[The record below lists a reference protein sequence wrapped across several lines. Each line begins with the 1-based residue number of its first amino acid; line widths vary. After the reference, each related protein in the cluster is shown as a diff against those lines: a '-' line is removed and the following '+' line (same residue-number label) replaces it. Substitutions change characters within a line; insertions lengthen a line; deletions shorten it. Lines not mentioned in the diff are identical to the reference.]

1 MLEVSGLQAG
11 YGLSQ
16 VLFDMH
22 LKIEQGQV
30 VSLIG
35 RNGMGKTTTVNSI
48 MGLLKPNA
56 GSIRIHGK
64 EMRGANPYRIA
75 QAGLGLVPEGRRA
88 FGTLS
93 VRENLLA
100 TASTRKAGKTSKWDL
115 ARIYALFPRLEERQN
130 QLSKTL
136 SGGEQ
141 QMLVVG
147 RALMTNPQLLILDEA
162 TEGLAPIIRE
172 TIWHCLATLKA
183 EGETILVI
191 DKNLREMARVVDCHH
206 IIEKGRQVW
215 QGSPEQLAAV
225 PDLSQRYLGV

>member
-1 MLEVSGLQAG
+1 MLEVQGLQAG

-22 LKIEQGQV
+22 LNIEQGQV

-35 RNGMGKTTTVNSI
+35 RNGMGKTTTVKSI
-48 MGLLKPNA
+48 MGLLKPSA

-64 EMRGANPYRIA
+64 DMRGAAPYRIA

-93 VRENLLA
+93 VRENLMA
-100 TASTRKAGKTSKWDL
+100 TATRGKWDL
-115 ARIYALFPRLEERQN
+115 ARVYQLFPRLQERQD
-130 QLSKTL
+130 QLSRTL

-147 RALMTNPQLLILDEA
+147 RALLTNPKLLILDEA

-172 TIWHCLATLKA
+172 QIWSCLATLKH

-191 DKNLREMARVVDCHH
+191 DKNLKEMARVVDIHH

-215 QGSPEQLAAV
+215 QGTPAALAAQ

>member
-1 MLEVSGLQAG
+1 MLEVQGLVAG

-22 LKIEQGQV
+22 LSIEQGQV

-35 RNGMGKTTTVNSI
+35 RNGMGKTTTVKSI
-48 MGLLKPNA
+48 MGLIKPSA
-56 GSIRIHGK
+56 GSVRVNGT
-64 EMRGANPYRIA
+64 EMRGAAPYRIA
-75 QAGLGLVPEGRRA
+75 KAGLGLVPEGRRA
-88 FGTLS
+88 FSSLS

-100 TASTRKAGKTSKWDL
+100 TASKGKWDL
-115 ARIYALFPRLEERQN
+115 ARVYALFPRLQERQD
-130 QLSKTL
+130 QLSRTL

-147 RALMTNPQLLILDEA
+147 RALLTNPNLLILDEA

-172 TIWHCLATLKA
+172 QIWHCLATLKA

-191 DKNLREMARVVDCHH
+191 DKNLKEMARVVDRHH

-215 QGSPEQLAAV
+215 QGTPTELAAQ
-225 PDLSQRYLGV
+225 PELSQRYLGV

>member
-1 MLEVSGLQAG
+1 MLEVQGLKAG

-22 LKIEQGQV
+22 LSIEQGQV

-35 RNGMGKTTTVNSI
+35 RNGMGKTTTVKSI
-48 MGLLKPNA
+48 MGLLKPSA
-56 GSIRIHGK
+56 GSIRINGT
-64 EMRGANPYRIA
+64 EMRGAAPYRIA
-75 QAGLGLVPEGRRA
+75 KAGLGLVPEGRRA

-100 TASTRKAGKTSKWDL
+100 TATKGKWDVE
-115 ARIYALFPRLEERQN
+115 RVYELFPRLLERQD
-130 QLSKTL
+130 QLSRTL

-147 RALMTNPQLLILDEA
+147 RALLTNPSLLILDEA

-172 TIWHCLATLKA
+172 QIWSCLATLKA

-191 DKNLREMARVVDCHH
+191 DKNLKEMARVVDRHH

-215 QGSPEQLAAV
+215 DGTPQELAAQ
-225 PDLSQRYLGV
+225 PELSQRYLGV

>member
-1 MLEVSGLQAG
+1 MLEVQGLVAG

-22 LKIEQGQV
+22 LSIEQGQV

-35 RNGMGKTTTVNSI
+35 RNGMGKTTTVKSI
-48 MGLLKPNA
+48 MGLIKPSA
-56 GSIRIHGK
+56 GSIRIHGN
-64 EMRGANPYRIA
+64 EMRGAAPYRIA
-75 QAGLGLVPEGRRA
+75 KAGLGLVPEGRRA
-88 FGTLS
+88 FSSLS

-100 TASTRKAGKTSKWDL
+100 TASKGKWDL
-115 ARIYALFPRLEERQN
+115 ARVYELFPRLQERQD
-130 QLSKTL
+130 QLSRTL

-147 RALMTNPQLLILDEA
+147 RALLTNPNLLILDEA

-172 TIWHCLATLKA
+172 QIWHCLATLKS

-191 DKNLREMARVVDCHH
+191 DKNLKEMARVVDRHH

-215 QGSPEQLAAV
+215 QGTPGELAAQ
-225 PDLSQRYLGV
+225 PELSQRYLGV

>member
-35 RNGMGKTTTVNSI
+35 RNGMGKTTTVKSI
-48 MGLLKPNA
+48 MGLLKPSA

-64 EMRGANPYRIA
+64 EMRGATPYRIA

-88 FGTLS
+88 FGSLS
-93 VRENLLA
+93 VKENLLA
-100 TASTRKAGKTSKWDL
+100 TATKGGKWDL
-115 ARIYALFPRLEERQN
+115 ARIYKLFPRLEERQE

-162 TEGLAPIIRE
+162 TEGLAPVIRE
-172 TIWHCLATLKA
+172 TIWNCLATLKT

-191 DKNLREMARVVDCHH
+191 DKNLKEMARVVDRHH

-215 QGSPEQLAAV
+215 QGTPGELVATPE
-225 PDLSQRYLGV
+225 LSHRYLGV

>member
-35 RNGMGKTTTVNSI
+35 RNGMGKTTTVKSI
-48 MGLLKPNA
+48 MGLLKPSA
-56 GSIRIHGK
+56 GSIRVHGQ
-64 EMRGANPYRIA
+64 EMRGAAPYRIA

-100 TASTRKAGKTSKWDL
+100 TACSGKAGKWDL
-115 ARIYALFPRLEERQN
+115 ARIYQMFPRLEERQD

-147 RALMTNPQLLILDEA
+147 RALMTNPNLLILDEA

-172 TIWHCLATLKA
+172 TIWNCLATLKA

-191 DKNLREMARVVDCHH
+191 DKNLKEMARVVDCHH

-215 QGSPEQLAAV
+215 QGTPGELAAA
-225 PDLSQRYLGV
+225 PELSQRYLGV

>member
-1 MLEVSGLQAG
+1 MQAG

-22 LKIEQGQV
+22 LKIEQGEV

-35 RNGMGKTTTVNSI
+35 RNGMGKTTTVKSI
-48 MGLLKPNA
+48 MGLLRPSA
-56 GSIRIHGK
+56 GNIRIHGK
-64 EMRGANPYRIA
+64 EMRGATPYRIA

-88 FGTLS
+88 FGSLS
-93 VRENLLA
+93 VKENLLA
-100 TASTRKAGKTSKWDL
+100 TASKGGKWDL
-115 ARIYALFPRLEERQN
+115 ARIYALFPRLEERQE
-130 QLSKTL
+130 QLSRTL

-162 TEGLAPIIRE
+162 TEGLAPVIRE
-172 TIWHCLATLKA
+172 TIWNCLATLKA

-191 DKNLREMARVVDCHH
+191 DKNLKEMARVVDRHH

-215 QGSPEQLAAV
+215 QGTPAELAAA
-225 PDLSQRYLGV
+225 PELSHRYLGV

>member
-16 VLFDMH
+16 VLFEMH
-22 LKIEQGQV
+22 LKIEQGEV

-35 RNGMGKTTTVNSI
+35 RNGMGKTTTVKSI
-48 MGLLKPNA
+48 MGLLKPSA
-56 GSIRIHGK
+56 GNIRIHGR
-64 EMRGANPYRIA
+64 EMLGATPYRIA

-93 VRENLLA
+93 VKENLLA
-100 TASTRKAGKTSKWDL
+100 TASKGGKWDL
-115 ARIYALFPRLEERQN
+115 KRIYALFPRLEERQE

-162 TEGLAPIIRE
+162 TEGLAPVIRE
-172 TIWHCLATLKA
+172 TIWNCLATLKA

-191 DKNLREMARVVDCHH
+191 DKNLKEMARVVDRHH

-215 QGSPEQLAAV
+215 QGTPAELAAA
-225 PDLSQRYLGV
+225 PELSHRYLGV

>member
-1 MLEVSGLQAG
+1 MLEVQGLVAG

-22 LKIEQGQV
+22 LSIEQGQV

-35 RNGMGKTTTVNSI
+35 RNGMGKTTTVKSI
-48 MGLLKPNA
+48 MGLIKPSA
-56 GSIRIHGK
+56 GSIRVNGT
-64 EMRGANPYRIA
+64 EMRGAAPYRIA
-75 QAGLGLVPEGRRA
+75 KAGLGLVPEGRRA
-88 FGTLS
+88 FSSLS

-100 TASTRKAGKTSKWDL
+100 TASKGKWDL
-115 ARIYALFPRLEERQN
+115 ARVYELFPRLQERQD
-130 QLSKTL
+130 QLSRTL

-147 RALMTNPQLLILDEA
+147 RALLTNPNLLILDEA

-172 TIWHCLATLKA
+172 QIWHCLATLKA

-191 DKNLREMARVVDCHH
+191 DKNLKEMARVVDRHH

-215 QGSPEQLAAV
+215 QGTPTELAAQ

>member
-1 MLEVSGLQAG
+1 MLEVSGLRAG

-22 LKIEQGQV
+22 LKIEQGEV

-35 RNGMGKTTTVNSI
+35 RNGMGKTTTVKSI
-48 MGLLKPNA
+48 MGLLKPSA
-56 GSIRIHGK
+56 GSVRINGK
-64 EMRGANPYRIA
+64 EMRGKQPFHIA

-88 FGTLS
+88 FGSLS

-100 TASTRKAGKTSKWDL
+100 TASRASKWDL
-115 ARIYALFPRLEERQN
+115 TRIYQLFPRLEERQQ

-147 RALMTNPQLLILDEA
+147 RALMTGPQLLILDEA

-172 TIWHCLATLKA
+172 TIWNCLATLKA

-191 DKNLREMARVVDCHH
+191 DKNLKEMARVVDRHH

-215 QGSPEQLAAV
+215 EGTPQQLAAS
-225 PDLSQRYLGV
+225 PDLSHRYLGV

>member
-1 MLEVSGLQAG
+1 MLEVQGLMAG

-22 LKIEQGQV
+22 LSIEQGQV

-35 RNGMGKTTTVNSI
+35 RNGMGKTTTVKSI
-48 MGLLKPNA
+48 MGLIKPSA
-56 GSIRIHGK
+56 GSIRIHGT
-64 EMRGANPYRIA
+64 EMLGAAPYRIA
-75 QAGLGLVPEGRRA
+75 KAGLGLVPEGRRA
-88 FGTLS
+88 FGSLS

-100 TASTRKAGKTSKWDL
+100 TASKGKWDL
-115 ARIYALFPRLEERQN
+115 ARVYQLFPRLQERQD
-130 QLSKTL
+130 QLSRTL

-147 RALMTNPQLLILDEA
+147 RALLTNPSLLILDEA

-172 TIWHCLATLKA
+172 QIWHCLAALKA

-191 DKNLREMARVVDCHH
+191 DKNLKEMARVVDRHH

-215 QGSPEQLAAV
+215 QGTPGELAARA
-225 PDLSQRYLGV
+225 DLSQRYLGV